1 MEYSAFTFS
10 VPDINIGLVSVFTV
24 NIDLVD
30 VTQSHSVHRLSFI
43 NHCVYLAFPSVL
55 SYTVLTGSRQSRVLR
70 KELYIL
76 DGNNVVHELTMLY
89 LSQKDISSLTPEE
102 LLDEY
107 EKVYTEIKKK
117 KSEKN
122 SAKWSF

>member
-10 VPDINIGLVSVFTV
+10 VPDINISLISVFTV
-24 NIDLVD
+24 DIDLVD
-30 VTQSHSVHRLSFI
+30 IAQSHSVHHLSLI
-43 NHCVYLAFPSVL
+43 VHCVYLAFPSML

-76 DGNNVVHELTMLY
+76 DSNNVVHELTMLY
-89 LSQKDISSLTPEE
+89 LNQKDISSLTPEE

-107 EKVYTEIKKK
+107 EKVYTKIKKK

-122 SAKWSF
+122 GEKWSS

>member
-24 NIDLVD
+24 DIDLVD
-30 VTQSHSVHRLSFI
+30 VAQSHSVHHLSLI
-43 NHCVYLAFPSVL
+43 VHCVYLAFPSML

-76 DGNNVVHELTMLY
+76 DSNNVVHELTMLY
-89 LSQKDISSLTPEE
+89 LNQKDISSLTPEE

-107 EKVYTEIKKK
+107 EKVYTKIKKK

-122 SAKWSF
+122 GEKWSS

>member
-1 MEYSAFTFS
+1 M
-10 VPDINIGLVSVFTV
+10 
-24 NIDLVD
+24 
-30 VTQSHSVHRLSFI
+30 
-43 NHCVYLAFPSVL
+43 L

-76 DGNNVVHELTMLY
+76 DSNNVVHELTMLY
-89 LSQKDISSLTPEE
+89 LNQKDISSLTPEE

-107 EKVYTEIKKK
+107 EKVYTKIKKK

-122 SAKWSF
+122 GEKWSS